1 MSRFTK
7 QAAVRVGG
15 ILGGAGVLFVGGVLV
30 ASAPAFAD
38 NGPHVG
44 NQGSTAVSTVDG
56 CAGCHRLHS
65 AQSGDGMLLAA
76 SSETALCSTC
86 HTAGAGAT
94 TDVINGVAYDAKIG
108 GNKTANGLRGGGF
121 TNALLGTATRTVTA
135 GAIDKANLTIA
146 AGAGGQTTSRH
157 AMGVNSGT
165 QWGAG
170 GINAAAKTVSLQ
182 CGSCHDPH
190 GNGNYR
196 ILRPYGALG
205 AQTIA
210 SAAPT
215 VTGITDVADTVNAGK
230 RVWTISFDLAAA
242 GKNPFLP
249 GQPVAVVGT
258 NVTGF
263 SPAYTFNA
271 SRNSWSWTQY
281 NISAVDAASET
292 SQVAHTISIPNMAAL
307 PTPVVAGGKLFQA
320 WPNTIKGAVVASP
333 DVTYTTFIDHGLQ
346 VGQKVTIK
354 GADTFNVTRAVIT
367 AVPSTTTFTVTNSAA
382 TGTIALGGYI
392 EGIPDIPDA
401 ANKIYTTTNYWR
413 ADDHNYVGTG
423 GTAVPL
429 TTDGQSAFIANTSQ
443 WCTTCHTRYLA
454 ASSTSRKFSSGDTVF
469 TFRHTSGAYKESS
482 PSCMQCH
489 VAHGSNAVM
498 NGTYTSTLKD
508 PGAATGTN
516 DSRLLRVDNRGVC
529 LFCHDM

>member
-1 MSRFTK
+1 MSK

-15 ILGGAGVLFVGGVLV
+15 ILGGAGMLFVGGVLI
-30 ASAPAFAD
+30 ASAPALAD

-65 AQSGDGMLLAA
+65 SQSSDGMLLAA

-86 HTAGAGAT
+86 HAGGAGAT
-94 TDVINGVAYDAKIG
+94 TDVVNGVAYTAKVG
-108 GNKTANGLRGGGF
+108 GTKTANGLRGGGF
-121 TNALLGTATRTVTA
+121 AFALLGTATRTVTA
-135 GAIDKANLTIA
+135 AGAIDKTNASIA
-146 AGAGGQTTSRH
+146 VGAGAATTSKH
-157 AMGVNSGT
+157 AMGTNSGT
-165 QWGAG
+165 QWGSG
-170 GINAAAKTVSLQ
+170 GINAAASTVSLQ

-215 VTGITDVADTVNAGK
+215 VTAINEVADTVNAGK
-230 RVWTISFDLAAA
+230 FVWTITFNLAAA

-249 GQPVAVVGT
+249 GQPVALVGGAPT
-258 NVTGF
+258 LIPTSTLSNGY
-263 SPAYTFNA
+263 PK
-271 SRNSWSWTQY
+271 WTQY

-292 SQVAHTISIPNMAAL
+292 SQLTHTISIPGMATAGTV
-307 PTPVVAGGKLFQA
+307 TPGGRLFQA
-320 WPNTIKGAVVASP
+320 WPNTIKDAAVTTGTTVQ
-333 DVTYTTFIDHGLQ
+333 YTTFVDHGL
-346 VGQKVTIK
+346 VNGQKVTIK
-354 GADTFNVTRAVIT
+354 GAGNYNVSRATIT
-367 AVPSTTTFTVTNSAA
+367 VTGVNTFTLDNAA
-382 TGTIALGGYI
+382 GTGAYTLGGYI
-392 EGIPDIPDA
+392 EGIPDIPSAD
-401 ANKIYTTTNYWR
+401 NKIYTTTNYWR
-413 ADDHNYVGTG
+413 ADDHNYIATG

-429 TTDGQSAFIANTSQ
+429 TTNGQSAFIANTSQ
-443 WCTTCHTRYLA
+443 WCTTCHTKYLA
-454 ASSTSRKFSSGDTVF
+454 ANSTSRKFNSGDSVF
-469 TFRHTSGAYKESS
+469 TFRHTSGAYIENS
-482 PSCMQCH
+482 PDCMQCH

-498 NGTYTSTLKD
+498 NGTYSSTLKD
-508 PGAATGTN
+508 PGAVTGTN